1 MQNAECRM
9 ENVMD
14 IQDRTFAFACRIVR
28 LYRSMWNDRSARPL
42 AYQLVDAGTSVGSN
56 LEEAEAGQS
65 KADFISKC
73 RISLKEARET
83 LYWLRLIVASDF
95 LPEER
100 VATLRDEANEIVAI
114 LTTIV
119 KNASKS
125 PRR

>member
-1 MQNAECRM
+1 MQ
-9 ENVMD
+9 NVMD

-83 LYWLRLIVASDF
+83 LYWLRLIA
-95 LPEER
+95 
-100 VATLRDEANEIVAI
+100 ATDVVPLRRLTSLTKEACEIVAI